1 MTTLT
6 QPFDDAAFNF
16 LKIDPRETIA
26 DMVYR
31 REEEEADREKIADV
45 AHHHRRDDKADR
57 RETGD
62 KTNLLLIN
70 VRPLEFGY
78 SLFVPDVFAKWTQVF
93 GIFPYR

>member
-6 QPFDDAAFNF
+6 QPFDDGAFNF

-31 REEEEADREKIADV
+31 REEAE
-45 AHHHRRDDKADR
+45 
-57 RETGD
+57 RETD
-62 KTNLLLIN
+62 RTNLLLIN
-70 VRPLEFGY
+70 VSPLEFGH

-93 GIFPYR
+93 CSSRFCFDICLSWRPAYRASATGRTT